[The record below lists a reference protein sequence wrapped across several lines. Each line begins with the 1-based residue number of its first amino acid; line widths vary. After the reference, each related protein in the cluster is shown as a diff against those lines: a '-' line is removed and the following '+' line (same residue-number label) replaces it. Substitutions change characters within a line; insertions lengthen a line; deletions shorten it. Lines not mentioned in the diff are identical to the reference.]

1 MDTITEGL
9 TILLAAVPTQ
19 SVTVA
24 ANGQHAT
31 ISANASK
38 KRRQISSLR
47 PSGSWCLRRGD
58 ASTHTTASAARV
70 PRYIVAAVGDG
81 APVVVAFAIPGVE
94 SIFHPPS
101 DLMRLT
107 MLTRD
112 AISLLQ
118 SVSNGQQERQQID
131 GNYRKQKGWV
141 EAGILRLSASGAF
154 SGRA

>member
-1 MDTITEGL
+1 
-9 TILLAAVPTQ
+9 
-19 SVTVA
+19 
-24 ANGQHAT
+24 
-31 ISANASK
+31 
-38 KRRQISSLR
+38 
-47 PSGSWCLRRGD
+47 
-58 ASTHTTASAARV
+58 
-70 PRYIVAAVGDG
+70 VAAVGDG

-154 SGRA
+154 SGQA